1 MPYANVCSRPGAV
14 LDPGDKTLEEAQR
27 EAELVPGVRLQWSRE
42 ASHVQVSVQ
51 VMSWGTADGASQPMV
66 EGGHARNE
74 AQLWATLNRH
84 EINLLIKRLR
94 EARDQSFGRDE

>member
-1 MPYANVCSRPGAV
+1 MPYANVCSRPGEV

-42 ASHVQVSVQ
+42 ASHVQLAVQ
-51 VMSWGTADGASQPMV
+51 TMSWGSDGNTTQPMI
-66 EGGHARNE
+66 EGGDERNQQ
-74 AQLWATLNRH
+74 QLWATVNRH